1 MADYKNIPTTDE
13 QIKELNPWKGSFVN
27 PNPSALYDDDAEWLL
42 ECDAEIVNEYN
53 ERNRGT
59 DYEFKLGMRPE
70 QFNGN
75 PLTSKVIILSLNPG
89 YVYRVNNLYARLLQ
103 TTESKDITKA
113 VMRQKDEQL
122 NLIAKSFFCQ
132 RNHNNTNG
140 MLSYRDAHCALDDW
154 YWYDI
159 FTKLREIAKLPAED
173 DIHDII
179 FNNVALVQYVGYL
192 SKSWKAL
199 PKILPSQEFTRT
211 LVHYLALRKKDVLFV
226 VSRSET
232 LWKELIGEEIW
243 KMLDEEKRLV
253 HRKRFKNKNDVWQ
266 TIRTQY
272 FTEESFEEG
281 GFSRIVNTLKGCKTT

>member
-1 MADYKNIPTTDE
+1 MADHKNIPTTDE

-27 PNPSALYDDDAEWLL
+27 PNTSALYDDDAEWLL
-42 ECDAEIVNEYN
+42 KCDAEIINDYN
-53 ERNRGT
+53 KKNLGT

-75 PLTSKVIILSLNPG
+75 PLTSKVVILSLNPG

-103 TTESKDITKA
+103 NVQPIAEAVIQHKDK
-113 VMRQKDEQL
+113 QL
-122 NLIAKSFFCQ
+122 NLTAKSFFCQ

-159 FTKLREIAKLPAED
+159 FNKFRDDAGLPDED
-173 DIHDII
+173 NTNDVIY
-179 FNNVALVQYVGYL
+179 NNVALVQYVGYL

-199 PKILPSQEFTRT
+199 PRILPSQEFTRT
-211 LVHYLALRKKDVLFV
+211 LVHYLSLRKKDVLFV
-226 VSRSET
+226 VSRSRKE
-232 LWKELIGEEIW
+232 WKELIGDKIW
-243 KMLDEEKRLV
+243 DMLKSENRLV
-253 HRKRFKNKNDVWQ
+253 LRATFENKKGITQ

-272 FTEESFEEG
+272 FTPTSFEG
-281 GFSRIVNTLKGCKTT
+281 DGFKLIADKLRTL

>member
-1 MADYKNIPTTDE
+1 MADYKNIPTTDDE
-13 QIKELNPWKGSFVN
+13 IKELNLWKGLFVN
-27 PNPSALYDDDAEWLL
+27 PNHSVLYDDDAQWLL
-42 ECDAEIVNEYN
+42 ECDAEIINEYN
-53 ERNRGT
+53 EKNRGT

-103 TTESKDITKA
+103 NVHPIAEA
-113 VMRQKDEQL
+113 VMQHKDEQL
-122 NLIAKSFFCQ
+122 QLTAKSFFCP

-159 FTKLREIAKLPAED
+159 FAKFREDAGLPDED
-173 DIHDII
+173 NINDVI
-179 FNNVALVQYVGYL
+179 FDNVALVQYVGYL

-199 PKILPSQEFTRT
+199 PRILPSQEFTRT
-211 LVHYLALRKKDVLFV
+211 LIHYLALRKKDVLFV
-226 VSRSET
+226 VSRSEA
-232 LWKELIGEEIW
+232 LWKELIGKEIW
-243 KMLDEEKRLV
+243 DMLDKENRLV
-253 HRKRFKNKNDVWQ
+253 HRKRFKNKNGIWQ

-272 FTEESFEEG
+272 FTKESFEDG
-281 GFSRIVNTLKGCKTT
+281 GFERIVNTLKDCKTT

>member
-1 MADYKNIPTTDE
+1 MADYKNISTTDE
-13 QIKELNPWKGSFVN
+13 QIRELNPWKGSFVN
-27 PNPSALYDDDAEWLL
+27 PNPSALYDDDAQWLL
-42 ECDAEIVNEYN
+42 ECDAEIINEYN
-53 ERNRGT
+53 EKNRGT
-59 DYEFKLGMRPE
+59 YFEFKLGMRPE

-103 TTESKDITKA
+103 NVQPIAEAVKQHKDK
-113 VMRQKDEQL
+113 QL
-122 NLIAKSFFCQ
+122 NLTAKSFFCQ

-159 FTKLREIAKLPAED
+159 FTKLREDAGLPDED
-173 DIHDII
+173 NTNDVI
-179 FNNVALVQYVGYL
+179 FDNVALVQYVGYL

-199 PKILPSQEFTRT
+199 PRILPSQEFTRM

-226 VSRSET
+226 VSRSKKE
-232 LWKELIGEEIW
+232 WKELIGDEIW
-243 KMLDEEKRLV
+243 DMLKSENRLV
-253 HRKRFKNKNDVWQ
+253 LRATFENKKGITQ

-272 FTEESFEEG
+272 FTTTSFEG
-281 GFSRIVNTLKGCKTT
+281 DGFERIIEKLRT